1 MGFLAKLT
9 LACAAIANAE
19 IKMTPACAATS
30 CAGGFGVVF
39 LGAFAA
45 NEAHHANHPTT
56 VLPPADE
63 MQSVMMSLEFKN
75 GSRYLSTKQLDEMVA
90 SGVVETAIASVLEEQ
105 YQVSA
110 AVELAE
116 SRKAIPTSRKLK
128 SQKKISEEQ
137 SYSTSVQCASNYGTD
152 EICCNQPGT
161 PSTTANQCPVQY
173 PACSDYVFNNHWGT
187 CVSSASAGC
196 YSSAVAGTI
205 NCAQLPCFNQNTGY
219 SSLQDAESACNAN
232 SDCMYIMQFTDGD
245 WYLRSADDLST
256 QGGAFLAGDGN
267 FILTRTCP
275 AAATPMP
282 SVLKFNVA
290 CKSTFWYAGT
300 SGTSGTCYTA
310 LAHFYCRCTSSQ
322 GCPEF
327 SGRVGKLLSG
337 PVLSTNMIE
346 AEPITAIADQTN
358 LLALNA
364 AIEATRAG
372 QDWCSNWSPNLKL
385 ELALN
390 PPLTGCQTCGI
401 DCDGC
406 NPFGPGYA

>member
-1 MGFLAKLT
+1 
-9 LACAAIANAE
+9 
-19 IKMTPACAATS
+19 MTPACAATS

-90 SGVVETAIASVLEEQ
+90 SGVETAISSVLEEQ

-187 CVSSASAGC
+187 CVSSAGC

-267 FILTRTCP
+267 FILTRTACPP

-282 SVLKFNVA
+282 SRLQFKAACTPWSPRMSPGQTKAWEEGQGQCEQDLKM
-290 CKSTFWYAGT
+290 
-300 SGTSGTCYTA
+300 
-310 LAHFYCRCTSSQ
+310 LYCRCVSTQ

-327 SGRVGKLLSG
+327 EKGVH
-337 PVLSTNMIE
+337 
-346 AEPITAIADQTN
+346 TAITN
-358 LLALNA
+358 LLSWYPRYQISSQGA
-364 AIEATRAG
+364 
-372 QDWCSNWSPNLKL
+372 
-385 ELALN
+385 EL
-390 PPLTGCQTCGI
+390 I
-401 DCDGC
+401 DTVLGVAVKDKDLC
-406 NPFGPGYA
+406 